1 MCLTVGAFG
10 SACSPAP
17 LVDHG
22 TSAPGRW
29 RSPVTLFHGRL
40 AVATGDRW
48 LTAVLADFPSFLQD
62 HASCERK
69 ASGAALALAAHYPD
83 RPALIDAMA
92 NLAVE
97 ELGHYRDVIGLL
109 INQGIRPAPD
119 TRDPY
124 VNALNAVVRRG
135 RGNYLLDRLLVASVI
150 ECRGQERFSMIA
162 HALADGLLARF
173 YQRIAASEDR
183 HWQLF
188 LELARRECPDA
199 DIDQRWDHI
208 AAREAEIIRSLTPRP
223 ALH

>member
-1 MCLTVGAFG
+1 MESKL
-10 SACSPAP
+10 
-17 LVDHG
+17 D
-22 TSAPGRW
+22 
-29 RSPVTLFHGRL
+29 
-40 AVATGDRW
+40 VATEASW

-69 ASGAALALAAHYPD
+69 ASGMALSLAAHYPD
-83 RPALIDAMA
+83 RPVLLKSMA

-109 INQGIRPAPD
+109 IDRGIAPAPD

-124 VNALNAVVRRG
+124 VKALNQVVRGG
-135 RGNYLLDRLLVASVI
+135 RDDYLLDRLLVASVI
-150 ECRGQERFSMIA
+150 ERRGQERFGLIA
-162 HALADGLLARF
+162 DALTDSLLARF

-188 LELARRECPDA
+188 LDLARRECPDA
-199 DIDQRWDHI
+199 DIDARWDQI
-208 AAREAEIIRSLTPRP
+208 AAREADIIRSLAPRP